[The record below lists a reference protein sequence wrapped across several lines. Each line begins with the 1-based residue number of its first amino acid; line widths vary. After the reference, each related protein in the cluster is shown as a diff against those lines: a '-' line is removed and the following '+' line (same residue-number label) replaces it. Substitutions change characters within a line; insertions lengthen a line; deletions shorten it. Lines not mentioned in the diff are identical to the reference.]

1 MESNMNYVIFDLEWN
16 RFTRAVKVRCPDE
29 IIQIGAVKYNENME
43 YVGSFKQFIKPVLY
57 KKMEPTVEKLT
68 GITISFLKSDGVG
81 FSDAARDFAGFV
93 GENAVLMS
101 WGSQDAEIMR
111 KNCTYFCKD
120 LPLDFMKQFVD
131 VQRYVTHILAD
142 NGNNQI
148 GVKGAADKL
157 NIDYE
162 ESKLHDALV
171 DAEISGKVFAKI
183 FDSQKIKKYIV
194 DASAKTTSF
203 KDVPITD
210 FNSKLIDKSV
220 FKIRCPEC
228 GRVIRKHYSWRLSGN
243 KFVSCQSCR
252 RCKKRYVCSVEI
264 LKSYGNVIKYKKR
277 LKQIED
283 VKAKELT
290 K

>member
-1 MESNMNYVIFDLEWN
+1 MNYVIFDLEWN

-43 YVGSFKQFIKPVLY
+43 CVGSFRKFITPVLY

-68 GITISFLKSDGVG
+68 GLTISSLKSDGIP
-81 FSDAARDFAGFV
+81 FADAAYDFVKFIGDDS
-93 GENAVLMS
+93 VLMS
-101 WGSQDAEIMR
+101 WGSQDAEILR
-111 KNCTYFCKD
+111 KNCGYFCKE
-120 LPLDFMKQFVD
+120 LPLDFLKQFVD

-142 NGNNQI
+142 GGNNQI
-148 GVKGAADKL
+148 GVKNAADKL
-157 NIDYE
+157 AIDYE

-183 FDSQKIKKYIV
+183 FNKEKIKKYIV
-194 DASAKTTSF
+194 DASAKSTSF

-210 FNSKLIDKSV
+210 MNSKLIDKSV

-228 GRVIRKHYSWRLSGN
+228 GRAIRKHYTWKLSGN

-252 RCKKRYVCSVEI
+252 RCKKRYVCSVEV

-277 LKQIED
+277 IKKLEEIKT
-283 VKAKELT
+283 KEPT
-290 K
+290 R